1 MNYPYTE
8 RVAHIEGGGVVAR
21 DKTTLR
27 ETAFDE
33 NANPVKMVSQTWS
46 ATARVRMICM
56 IVLEKSDIVKYPL
69 SPPSEGVWDG
79 G

>member
-1 MNYPYTE
+1 LNDPYTE

-21 DKTTLR
+21 DKTTLG
-27 ETAFDE
+27 ETVFDE
-33 NANPVKMVSQTWS
+33 DANPVRILSQTWS

-69 SPPSEGVWDG
+69 SPPSEGAWDG